1 MVFTIYIIF
10 LLFLSFYALF
20 IAAVDDI
27 KTFTFIGD
35 DDIEEFSNQ
44 ECPFGKDPEKIE
56 TSTDMLNCEK
66 RIWSATD
73 PKGWTCAAP
82 IPKNKL
88 KYDGD
93 ANVKY
98 HDTIAD
104 IKSQN
109 PDEPLQ
115 LTGINYYDVSNN
127 IFQYKKAP
135 AQNNMLFTG
144 PGKYKY
150 GYDSYVPQYHE
161 SVVLS
166 KLTDLANKELEE
178 NTKKLNEEY
187 NLFSNKNNAYNSS
200 SGFIGLPYS
209 PEIIKIVYNLNNLSP
224 EKKILVLKNMGINET
239 NIKEIEDKL
248 SEFSNEEKED
258 IMSKI
263 NNKKYERLIELLRT
277 DDVNNKYLKNNC
289 RDFIIRN
296 NRNTYT
302 LHDIVKKEFDENRKY
317 GIIYANENTPL
328 EIDDKTREYYH
339 NQWYKYAGPPPN
351 K

>member
-1 MVFTIYIIF
+1 MIFTIYIIF

-20 IAAVDDI
+20 IAAVDDV
-27 KTFTFIGD
+27 KTFTFICG

-82 IPKNKL
+82 IPKDKL
-88 KYDGD
+88 KYDSN

-98 HDTIAD
+98 HDTIDD
-104 IKSQN
+104 IKAQN
-109 PDEPLQ
+109 PDVPLE

-187 NLFSNKNNAYNSS
+187 NLNTNPDDAY
-200 SGFIGLPYS
+200 
-209 PEIIKIVYNLNNLSP
+209 K
-224 EKKILVLKNMGINET
+224 
-239 NIKEIEDKL
+239 
-248 SEFSNEEKED
+248 
-258 IMSKI
+258 SKS
-263 NNKKYERLIELLRT
+263 KTYQRMIELLR
-277 DDVNNKYLKNNC
+277 KNNINIKYYPNEC
-289 RDFIIRN
+289 RDFIIN
-296 NRNTYT
+296 KNRNTYT
-302 LHDIVKKEFDENRKY
+302 LHDIVKKEYDEHRKH
-317 GIIYANENTPL
+317 GIIYANQNTPSD
-328 EIDDKTREYYH
+328 IDDKTPEDYN
-339 NQWYKYAGPPPN
+339 NQWYNLVGPP
-351 K
+351 KK